1 MESKDN
7 SNALVSRD
15 VGIASD
21 WVDSDG
27 VFEVLQIVAGEGV
40 MEEMWRYAILLV
52 TLLACSQHVAARTWE
67 LQTPI
72 DETQPLSKIFLE
84 RATLELDA
92 SISINADPILLGQ
105 QVGPLLQNIKFLLM
119 ALSGDIMGFKD
130 VHYSALHTVLCL
142 LCAGRGKQQSG
153 LLLHSR
159 SLWVQAKLIGLEFS
173 PLLNSSIL

>member
-1 MESKDN
+1 
-7 SNALVSRD
+7 
-15 VGIASD
+15 
-21 WVDSDG
+21 
-27 VFEVLQIVAGEGV
+27 

-105 QVGPLLQNIKFLLM
+105 QVGLLLQNIKFLLM
-119 ALSGDIMGFKD
+119 ALSVDIMGFKD
-130 VHYSALHTVLCL
+130 AHYSASPHIIMPSLCWQGETAEWVTVTFKKPVG
-142 LCAGRGKQQSG
+142 ASETD
-153 LLLHSR
+153 
-159 SLWVQAKLIGLEFS
+159 WIGVFS
-173 PLLNSSIL
+173 PAKFKYT